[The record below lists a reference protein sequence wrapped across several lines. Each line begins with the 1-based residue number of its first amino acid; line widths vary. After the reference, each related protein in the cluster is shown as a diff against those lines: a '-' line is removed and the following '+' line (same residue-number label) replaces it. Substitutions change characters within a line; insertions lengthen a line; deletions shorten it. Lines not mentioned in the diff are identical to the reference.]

1 MKVKFVGFDNLS
13 FVPCYEDESGKL
25 YFDENNGRN
34 GLNLYTGAYRD
45 ECNEICGEPNI
56 KVTEEIECDEPFVRH
71 VREEDY
77 RLLSRLQTDCEYFL
91 GNGNGHECHLYYDT
105 VEEHCDE
112 MERLWDSFAAEEK
125 PEWLTK
131 EQIKNYREQ
140 MLKVRK

>member
-1 MKVKFVGFDNLS
+1 MK
-13 FVPCYEDESGKL
+13 
-25 YFDENNGRN
+25 
-34 GLNLYTGAYRD
+34 
-45 ECNEICGEPNI
+45 
-56 KVTEEIECDEPFVRH
+56 
-71 VREEDY
+71 EEDY

-91 GNGNGHECHLYYDT
+91 GNGNGHECHLYYGT

-112 MERLWDSFAAEEK
+112 MERMWDSFAAEEK

>member
-1 MKVKFVGFDNLS
+1 MKFEFFGFDGIS
-13 FVPCYEDESGKL
+13 DDPCYEDENGRL
-25 YFDENNGRN
+25 YFDKNNGRN
-34 GLNLYTGAYRD
+34 GLNLYIWGKPDT
-45 ECNEICGEPNI
+45 

-71 VREEDY
+71 VKEEDY